1 MIWSNF
7 FVLVDVQKKTRK
19 RRSALMAFCEAL
31 IATVPAYGVKPNK
44 LISLE
49 AVHCA
54 LNENRQDLLAHW
66 VTQDRYWNKCSLSM
80 QHC

>member
-7 FVLVDVQKKTRK
+7 FVLVDVQTKTRK

-49 AVHCA
+49 SVHCA
-54 LNENRQDLLAHW
+54 LNENRI
-66 VTQDRYWNKCSLSM
+66 YWRTGLRRIGNGINVP
-80 QHC
+80 H